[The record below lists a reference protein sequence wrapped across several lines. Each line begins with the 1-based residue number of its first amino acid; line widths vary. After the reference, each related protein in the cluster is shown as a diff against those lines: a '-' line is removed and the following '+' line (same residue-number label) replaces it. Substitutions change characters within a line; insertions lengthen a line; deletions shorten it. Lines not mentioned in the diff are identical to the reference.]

1 MFWDQED
8 GADED
13 KESNEHEMVFER
25 QECGIEH
32 KSGDNP
38 ENEFVDVHLSFFFF
52 AHFGQRLISW

>member
-38 ENEFVDVHLSFFFF
+38 ENEFVDVYCSAL
-52 AHFGQRLISW
+52 GLL